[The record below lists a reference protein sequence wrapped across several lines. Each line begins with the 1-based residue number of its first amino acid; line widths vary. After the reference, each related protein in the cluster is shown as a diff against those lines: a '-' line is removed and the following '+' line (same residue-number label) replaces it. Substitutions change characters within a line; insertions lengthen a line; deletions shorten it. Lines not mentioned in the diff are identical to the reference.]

1 MGIRE
6 LSGIGKSKD
15 NVIETVTVND
25 VELKSRK
32 DISNAFVDYF
42 SSVAD
47 SLERNLC
54 PDDGTS
60 PLVNVQPV
68 QNSFVLYHVSTDE
81 CITII
86 SNLKSTSCGLDHPS
100 SNTLKR
106 IKEIVAEPLSFLIN
120 KSFDCG
126 IFPSKFKE
134 ATITPISV
142 ELSQSTSVDC
152 TTTLRLDTSRFGTV
166 SSRHTHVNDRQILY
180 SLLILKLLILCSR
193 YIRP

>member
-1 MGIRE
+1 M
-6 LSGIGKSKD
+6 
-15 NVIETVTVND
+15 
-25 VELKSRK
+25 
-32 DISNAFVDYF
+32 
-42 SSVAD
+42 AD

-86 SNLKSTSCGLDHPS
+86 SNLKSTSCGSDHPS

-134 ATITPISV
+134 ATITPLFKSGDPRKLSNYRPISV
-142 ELSQSTSVDC
+142 LPLVKRRLHFQTCLANKFVTQVWEGCLTF
-152 TTTLRLDTSRFGTV
+152 TLYRLNQFSANR
-166 SSRHTHVNDRQILY
+166 
-180 SLLILKLLILCSR
+180 KLAKEGCVTMDSE
-193 YIRP
+193 RPVALT